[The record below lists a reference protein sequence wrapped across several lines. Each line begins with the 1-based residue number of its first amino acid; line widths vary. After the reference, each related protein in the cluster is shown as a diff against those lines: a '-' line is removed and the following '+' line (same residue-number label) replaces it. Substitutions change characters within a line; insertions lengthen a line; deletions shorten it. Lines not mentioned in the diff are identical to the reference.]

1 MGKKFKDIK
10 FGDTVYVISVFVIFN
25 GRGDN
30 SDDELMIKIE
40 GIYPM
45 LSIYDSSGLSTFFVN
60 RIIDTNEY
68 TTRLLLSNEKVESEI
83 EYSSQTAKLMMVEIS
98 ESDKNNDFVI
108 NRMYDGSIKIYSTS
122 IESLRK
128 CHSKV
133 IDAIMTS
140 EANKSNRRMSSL
152 MELKNRKL

>member
-10 FGDTVYVISVFVIFN
+10 FGDTVYVVSVFVFFS

-45 LSIYDSSGLSTFFVN
+45 LLRYNSSGISTFFVN
-60 RIIDTNEY
+60 KIFDVNEY
-68 TTRLLLSNEKVESEI
+68 TTRLLLSNEKMESEN
-83 EYSSQTAKLMMVEIS
+83 EYSPQTAKLMLVEMS
-98 ESDKNNDFVI
+98 ESDKNNDFII
-108 NRMYDGSIKIYSTS
+108 NRKYDGSITIYSTS

-128 CHSKV
+128 CYLKV
-133 IDAIMTS
+133 IDAFMAS

-152 MELKNRKL
+152 MELKTRKL